1 MLIAALAALQ
11 TLSACPV
18 EQAVYRPRFD
28 DEDGA
33 TIEVD
38 FVAFE
43 YPVAPWSDVQLRVT
57 ASPLDEPIWLTIVTG
72 NGYSI
77 PTAIITERGPR
88 TPDEASDWMPP
99 TAYEVSLGETDVFSF
114 DGNYD
119 AITDV
124 PAAGEPAPEHLFLPG
139 LGPLLWYGETRIFM
153 PPVMLDLV
161 DCVAG

>member
-11 TLSACPV
+11 TATACPV
-18 EQAVYRPRFD
+18 EQAVYRPRFE

-33 TIEVD
+33 GIEVD

-57 ASPLDEPIWLTIVTG
+57 AAPLDEPIWLTIVTG

-77 PTAIITERGPR
+77 PTAFITERGPR
-88 TPDEASDWMPP
+88 TPDEASDWMPL
-99 TAYEVSLGETDVFSF
+99 TAYEDSLGETDVFSF
-114 DGNYD
+114 DADYG

-124 PAAGEPAPEHLFLPG
+124 PMAGEPAPDHLFLPG

-161 DCVAG
+161 DCAED

>member
-11 TLSACPV
+11 TVTACPV
-18 EQAVYRPRFD
+18 EHAVYRPRFD

-33 TIEVD
+33 NIEID

-43 YPVAPWSDVQLRVT
+43 YPVAPWSDVQMRVT
-57 ASPLDEPIWLTIVTG
+57 AAPLDEPVWLTIVTG

-77 PTAIITERGPR
+77 PTANVTARAPR
-88 TPDEASDWMPP
+88 SAEEASDWMPP
-99 TAYEVSLGETDVFSF
+99 TAYEVSLGETDVFAF
-114 DGNYD
+114 DSGYD

-124 PAAGEPAPEHLFLPG
+124 PMAGEPAPDHLFLPG

-161 DCVAG
+161 DCIED

>member
-11 TLSACPV
+11 TATACPV
-18 EQAVYRPRFD
+18 EYAVYRPRFD
-28 DEDGA
+28 DADGA

-57 ASPLDEPIWLTIVTG
+57 AAPLDEPIWLTIVTG

-77 PTAIITERGPR
+77 PTAFITERGPR

-124 PAAGEPAPEHLFLPG
+124 PASGEPAPEHLFLPG

-161 DCVAG
+161 DCVED

>member
-11 TLSACPV
+11 AATACPV

-43 YPVAPWSDVQLRVT
+43 YPVAPWSDVQIRVT
-57 ASPLDEPIWLTIVTG
+57 AAPLDEPVWLTIVTG
-72 NGYSI
+72 NGYMI
-77 PTAIITERGPR
+77 PTAYITERGPR
-88 TPDEASDWMPP
+88 TPDEANDWMSPL
-99 TAYEVSLGETDVFSF
+99 AYEVSPGQTDVFAF
-114 DGNYD
+114 DARYD
-119 AITDV
+119 AIPDV
-124 PAAGEPAPEHLFLPG
+124 PMAGAAAPDHLFLPG
-139 LGPLLWYGETRIFM
+139 LGPILWYGETRVLM

-161 DCVAG
+161 DCVED